1 MNVIRVSFTELTVM
15 EVLVFPVGRTWL
27 ILGPAYSASSPV
39 VGVEKL
45 MVNLFVSTLV
55 LKG

>member
-15 EVLVFPVGRTWL
+15 EVLVFPAGRTWL
-27 ILGPAYSASSPV
+27 ISVQAYSASSPV

-55 LKG
+55 VKG